1 MPERYRALIIATI
14 AGALL
19 PLAFAPFR
27 LFPLAILSPAI
38 LFYLWERSGRRMST
52 LLGFVYG
59 LAAFAVGVSW
69 VYVTM
74 HVFGNISPALAI
86 LATFLFVSYLAAFYA
101 LLGYMQTRFSS
112 RSLFLRYVV
121 VLPAA
126 WVLIEW
132 VRGWLLTGFPWLDLG
147 YSQLLTPLGQ
157 IAPWLGVYG
166 VSYFVALTAGLLV
179 WTWMAQRHRLG
190 VGIALLCL
198 WGLPMLLSN
207 WTGVHPVD
215 KPIKVALVQGDVPL
229 KEKWRPQHRKQILNK
244 YLELSRKARDADLIV
259 WPEGAVPAYLQ
270 YVDQQ
275 FIQQLKKEASLF
287 KTEFLFGVLEVDEA
301 GNGTYYNSAARVG
314 AEGTPIVTYRKA
326 HLVPFGEYPPLDPL
340 FRWLMQ
346 SMQIPMANFSP
357 GSKKQG
363 PITLAGEPAAISI
376 CYENLFGQQLAHM
389 FPRARFL
396 VNISEN
402 AWYGDSFAPQQLV
415 EMAQMRSLE
424 FGRPG
429 IRVDNSGPSVVID
442 AQGRIRARTEQ
453 FVTTVLMST
462 IQPMAGAT
470 PYVDWGDS
478 VIIGWLVLVL
488 FAAWRLRR
496 QFPG

>member
-1 MPERYRALIIATI
+1 MPERYRALIVAII

-27 LFPLAILSPAI
+27 LFPLAILSPAV
-38 LFYLWERSGRRMST
+38 LFYLWQSSGRRQSA
-52 LLGFVYG
+52 LLGFAYG
-59 LAAFAVGVSW
+59 LAAFGVGVSW

-74 HVFGNISPALAI
+74 HVFGNMAPALAA
-86 LATFLFVSYLAAFYA
+86 LATFLFTSYLAGFYA
-101 LLGYMQTRFSS
+101 LIGYVQARFSS

-121 VLPAA
+121 MLPAV
-126 WVLIEW
+126 WVLMEW
-132 VRGWLLTGFPWLDLG
+132 ARGWLLTGFPWLDLG
-147 YSQLLTPLGQ
+147 YSQLLTPLGNV
-157 IAPWLGVYG
+157 APWLGVYG

-179 WTWMAQRHRLG
+179 WAWLARRHRIG

-198 WGLPMLLSN
+198 WGIPMLLSN
-207 WTGVHPVD
+207 WSSTYPVD
-215 KPIKVALVQGDVPL
+215 KPIQVALVQGDIPL
-229 KEKWRPQHRKQILNK
+229 KEKWAPQKREQIINK
-244 YLELSRKARDADLIV
+244 YLELSRTARDAQLVV

-270 YVDQQ
+270 YVDKQ
-275 FIQQLKKEASLF
+275 FIQQLQKEASLF
-287 KTEFLFGVLEVDEA
+287 NTEFLFGVLEVDEL
-301 GNGTYYNSAARVG
+301 GNGTYYNSVARVG
-314 AEGTPIVTYRKA
+314 AANTPIVTYRKA

-346 SMQIPMANFSP
+346 SMHIPMANFSP
-357 GSKKQG
+357 GSRKQG
-363 PITLAGEPAAISI
+363 PITVAGEPAAISI

-396 VNISEN
+396 VNVSEN
-402 AWYGDSFAPQQLV
+402 AWYGDSFAPHQLV

-424 FGRPG
+424 FGRPS

-442 AQGRIRARTEQ
+442 ANGRIRARTEQ
-453 FVTTVLMST
+453 FVTTVLT
-462 IQPMAGAT
+462 AAIQPRAGAT
-470 PYVDWGDS
+470 PYVQWGDS
-478 VIIGWLVLVL
+478 PIVGWLVLVM